1 VHNRSLVGTLSQV
14 TVASALAIPE
24 PNQWRRRNR
33 ARHHEKNPSCY
44 RYRRNR
50 ESNSSTGY
58 VAFAIYEKKMRKLN
72 SLLSALLVAMYVVLL
87 NGQRAESQQKAVSGT
102 VQVHLVITDAAL
114 RADKELPPLQK
125 EDVKVKQG
133 KNFLQVTQ
141 LIPAQG
147 DNAALQLMIL
157 IDDTL
162 NTAVGNNLEDIKD
175 FIKAQPPSALIGV
188 GYMSNAAVNVAQNFS
203 ADHDLAVKAV
213 RLPRGNV
220 STMDS
225 PYLSLISLVKGWPQ
239 QNVRREVLMVT
250 DGIDRLR
257 GEKPQPSRLGPNF
270 GPVYHSMPTISTDAT
285 SASEISQRYNVLVSS
300 IYAVGVGR
308 AGRSSWD
315 LQLGLSGLTKIA
327 DETGGECFSLG
338 TSQPVSFKPYLES
351 LQKLLNN
358 QYYVV
363 FLAVPKNK
371 AGLQP
376 VKVQTELSNSEI
388 YYPDNVWVA
397 AAGK

>member
-1 VHNRSLVGTLSQV
+1 MKNRKTLLPLLAAMGVVVGSGQ
-14 TVASALAIPE
+14 S
-24 PNQWRRRNR
+24 
-33 ARHHEKNPSCY
+33 
-44 RYRRNR
+44 
-50 ESNSSTGY
+50 
-58 VAFAIYEKKMRKLN
+58 
-72 SLLSALLVAMYVVLL
+72 VL
-87 NGQRAESQQKAVSGT
+87 SQQKAVSAT
-102 VQVHLVITDAAL
+102 AQVHMVITDAAVEE
-114 RADKELPPLQK
+114 DKELPPLQK
-125 EDVKVKQG
+125 EDVKVKQS

-162 NTAVGNNLEDIKD
+162 NTSVGNNLQDIKD
-175 FIKAQPPSALIGV
+175 FIKAQPPAAVIGV
-188 GYMSNAAVNVAQNFS
+188 GYMSNAGVNVVQNFT

-213 RLPRGNV
+213 RLPRGSY

-225 PYLSLISLVKGWPQ
+225 PYLSLISLVKGWSQ

-257 GEKPQPSRLGPNF
+257 GETPQPSRLGPNF

-285 SASEISQRYNVLVSS
+285 SASEMSQRYNVIVYS
-300 IYAVGVGR
+300 IYAPGIGR

-315 LQLGLSGLTKIA
+315 LQVGLGGLSKIA

-338 TSQPVSFKPYLES
+338 TSQLVSFQPYLER
-351 LQKLLNN
+351 LQKMLSD

-363 FLAVPKNK
+363 FQAVPKKK
-371 AGLQP
+371 AGFQR
-376 VKVQTELSNSEI
+376 VNVQTELSNSELLA
-388 YYPDNVWVA
+388 PDNVWVPA
-397 AAGK
+397 TK